1 MRRWHSSDESAVHP
15 HLPDYSTVSVSP
27 THHTWYT
34 LLNFEVLFE
43 AGTEMCDTM
52 CEADLDYMQAESGAA
67 QTDSSL
73 SVMAF
78 ICRLTEWGPL
88 WPAVALVEP
97 LLLRPPPP
105 PLHWLLPKHTWGRE
119 WLCALRQGCSS
130 QAWSGNVDLMETTGK
145 QCSMICFIIKL
156 LKQLQPWIQRSGK
169 RCVKHH

>member
-1 MRRWHSSDESAVHP
+1 MLVVADDPLHAVLTHFWWISGAS
-15 HLPDYSTVSVSP
+15 LPTGLQYCLCVAP
-27 THHTWYT
+27 THLTWYT

-78 ICRLTEWGPL
+78 ICHLTEWGPL

-97 LLLRPPPP
+97 LLLPPPP
-105 PLHWLLPKHTWGRE
+105 ISSSLAVAKTH
-119 WLCALRQGCSS
+119 LRTRVAMSS
-130 QAWSGNVDLMETTGK
+130 SVLVSRAAAVRHEVEM
-145 QCSMICFIIKL
+145 
-156 LKQLQPWIQRSGK
+156 
-169 RCVKHH
+169 